1 MSPEYRS
8 AESHDQIS
16 VTTQDP
22 GEATASGSSR
32 VAAGIAVSR
41 SFGLVRETLI
51 AATLGGTMAADA
63 FRAAM
68 RVPNIIQN
76 MLGEGV
82 MGASFVPVYAKLVED
97 RNEAEA
103 RRVAGG
109 VLGLLTA
116 VVLAIV
122 ALIVLLAGP
131 IVSVLASG
139 LTSDTHDLAVRFTRI
154 TAIGIGLLGI
164 SAWALA
170 ILNSHRQFFL
180 GYAAPALWNLAQIV
194 VLVVAG
200 FMLAFADSP
209 AEANIADGIVG
220 EGSGPSS
227 ESIALWLAV
236 AVAVGSF
243 LQLAVMVPRVR
254 ALTQGVTPHLRRE
267 GEVRTVLRRF
277 VPAVGARGVVQIS
290 SLVDLQFASYLAT
303 GGFAIWSLAL
313 PLYLLPISVFGF
325 SVATAELTEMSRQS
339 DRVTVVAG
347 RVRLGLR
354 KVLLAAGLS
363 AAGLFFAGRAAGA
376 TLYQWP
382 NQLLGQNSFSA
393 DDNIVL
399 GWTLAAYALA
409 LPAAMSARV
418 TQNALF
424 ALGDV
429 QRPARIAVIRLVVTV
444 LVALIV
450 VFQAERLTVV
460 GGDISGWDQLPNL
473 LPWEPL
479 PLETR
484 ENPTAAH
491 FGPVGLGIAAMIAS
505 WVEWALLRRALVERV
520 GQSLRTGLGL
530 PVFAAGLAAGVGA
543 WAVQAIPG
551 LGAPIEGVV
560 CGVAALALYIGALR
574 FQGLTPRLG

>member
-1 MSPEYRS
+1 M
-8 AESHDQIS
+8 ESHDRVS
-16 VTTQDP
+16 VTAQDS

-41 SFGLVRETLI
+41 SFGLIRETLI
-51 AATLGGTMAADA
+51 AATLGPTMAADA

-116 VVLAIV
+116 LVLAVV

-131 IVSVLASG
+131 VVSVLASG
-139 LTSDTHDLAVRFTRI
+139 LTGETHDLAVRFTRI

-180 GYAAPALWNLAQIV
+180 GYAAPALWNLAQIA

-200 FMLAFADSP
+200 FMVAFGGDP
-209 AEANIADGIVG
+209 PE
-220 EGSGPSS
+220 EGGPSTD
-227 ESIALWLAV
+227 SIALWLTV
-236 AVAVGSF
+236 AVVVGSF
-243 LQLAVMVPRVR
+243 LQLAVMIPRVR
-254 ALTQGVTPHLRRE
+254 VLTQGVTPHLRRE

-339 DRVTVVAG
+339 DRAAAVAG

-363 AAGLFFAGRAAGA
+363 AAGLLFAGRAAGA

-382 NQLLGQNSFSA
+382 NELFGQNNFSS
-393 DDNIVL
+393 DDSIVL

-429 QRPARIAVIRLVVTV
+429 QRPARIAVVRLVVTV
-444 LVALIV
+444 IVALLV
-450 VFQAERLTVV
+450 VFQAERLTVA
-460 GGDISGWDQLPNL
+460 GGQITGWDQLPNL

-479 PLETR
+479 PKEIRTD
-484 ENPTAAH
+484 TTSTH
-491 FGPVGLGIAAMIAS
+491 FGPVGLGIAALAAS
-505 WVEWALLRRALVERV
+505 WVEWALLRRALVQRV

-551 LGAPIEGVV
+551 LGAPLQGILCGVV
-560 CGVAALALYIGALR
+560 ALVLYIGALR
-574 FQGLTPRLG
+574 FQGLVPRLS

>member
-1 MSPEYRS
+1 M
-8 AESHDQIS
+8 ESRDRVS
-16 VTTQDP
+16 VTAQDS

-41 SFGLVRETLI
+41 SFGLIRETLI
-51 AATLGGTMAADA
+51 AATLGPTMAADA

-109 VLGLLTA
+109 VLGLLTG

-122 ALIVLLAGP
+122 AVIVLLAGP
-131 IVSVLASG
+131 VVSVLASG
-139 LTSDTHDLAVRFTRI
+139 LASETHDLAVKFTRI

-200 FMLAFADSP
+200 FMLAFSGS
-209 AEANIADGIVG
+209 AE
-220 EGSGPSS
+220 EGGPSTD
-227 ESIALWLAV
+227 SIALWLAV
-236 AVAVGSF
+236 AVVVGSF

-254 ALTQGVTPHLRRE
+254 VLTQGVTPHLRRE
-267 GEVRTVLRRF
+267 GEVKTVLRRF

-339 DRVTVVAG
+339 DRAVAVAG

-363 AAGLFFAGRAAGA
+363 AAGLLFAGRAAGA

-382 NQLLGQNSFSA
+382 NELLGQNNFST
-393 DDNIVL
+393 DDSIVL

-444 LVALIV
+444 VVALLV
-450 VFQAERLTVV
+450 VFQAERLTVS
-460 GGDISGWDQLPNL
+460 GGQITGWDQLPNL

-479 PLETR
+479 PEQVRTDT
-484 ENPTAAH
+484 TASH
-491 FGPVGLGIAAMIAS
+491 FGPVGLGIAAMVAS
-505 WVEWALLRRALVERV
+505 WVEWALLRQALVQRV
-520 GQSLRTGLGL
+520 GQSLRTGLAL

-551 LGAPIEGVV
+551 LGAPLQGIA
-560 CGVAALALYIGALR
+560 CGIVALALYIGALR
-574 FQGLTPRLG
+574 FQGLVPRLG